1 MRRQRPTAPRHRAD
15 HHLHTTHSDG
25 ACTPGDVVR
34 SASSVGLAALAI
46 TDHDTVSAIPS
57 ARSEAARWGIELVP
71 GIELTAERDDREIH
85 ILGYFIRDDDPALIA
100 STTALRSARDARIVA
115 MADRLR
121 SLHLEVDLD
130 FLRRTYP
137 RATLGRKHL
146 ADYLV
151 KTGQVTNYRDA
162 FDRYLGDDGPA
173 QVAKPRTPWREA
185 IALIRGAG
193 GVAGWAHPPYD
204 LRFDAL
210 RELADEGLR
219 AVEVGGPGITPRVSE
234 RRRSWAEELGLAV
247 TAGTDFHAPDRPG
260 RWVGAIRSTT
270 AELDRLRS
278 FRTPPLSPD

>member
-1 MRRQRPTAPRHRAD
+1 MRRRSTVPRLGAD
-15 HHLHTTHSDG
+15 LHVHTTHSDG

-46 TDHDTVSAIPS
+46 TDHDTLSAIPS
-57 ARSEAARWGIELVP
+57 ARLEAARLGVELVP
-71 GIELTAERDDREIH
+71 GIELTAERDGREIH
-85 ILGYFIRDDDPALIA
+85 ILGYFIRDDDPDLIA
-100 STTALRSARDARIVA
+100 TTTALRPARDARIVA

-137 RATLGRKHL
+137 HATLGRKHL

-151 KTGQVTNYRDA
+151 KTGQVARYRDA

-173 QVAKPRTPWREA
+173 QVPKPRAPWREA
-185 IALIRGAG
+185 IGLIQGAG

-204 LRFDAL
+204 LRFEAL

-219 AVEVGGPGITPRVSE
+219 AVEVGGPGITPRVGE
-234 RRRSWAEELGLAV
+234 RWRVWAKELGLAV
-247 TAGTDFHAPDRPG
+247 TAGSDFHAPDRPG
-260 RWVGAIRSTT
+260 RWVGAITSTS

-278 FRTPPLSPD
+278 FRTPPLLTV